1 MRPVH
6 FVCRCRVEEAMG
18 RKADIEQPQFLAW
31 NQFDGKQTNDA
42 LPAIYQHAEE
52 FSGRCRTWYWHSI
65 RRKRLVS
72 TSARLAAFILGAFGV
87 TAPLMAALGSES
99 SERLLW
105 SQLAVAALALAG
117 LAQLADRVFGWSSGW
132 LRYISTVTSMED
144 LTRQFELDWAG
155 HFIKDG
161 RCQSTEVRPLFDIA
175 QRFELEIAALQKRE
189 TDAWVAEFNTG
200 LSALSDMVKTAHE
213 NAQKSVSDAREAL
226 HALNKEAVPGA
237 IELTATT
244 TSPALPTMAVALDD
258 GSAEVCKGLTW
269 ARLKV
274 DPGPHRMVIQAMQNN
289 TLLSEVVK
297 IVEVPPGATTRLTV
311 AM

>member
-1 MRPVH
+1 
-6 FVCRCRVEEAMG
+6 MG

-31 NQFDGKQTNDA
+31 DQFDGKKPKDA

-52 FSGRCRTWYWHSI
+52 FSARCRTWYWHSI
-65 RRKRLVS
+65 RRKRLIS
-72 TSARLAAFILGAFGV
+72 TGARLAAFILGAFGV
-87 TAPLMAALGSES
+87 TAPLIAALGSEF

-105 SQLAVAALALAG
+105 SQAAVAALALAG

-132 LRYISTVTSMED
+132 LRYISTVTAMED

-155 HFIKDG
+155 YFITLG
-161 RCQSTEVRPLFDIA
+161 TPQPTEVKPLFDIA
-175 QRFELEIAALQKRE
+175 QRFEVEIASLQKRE

-200 LSALSDMVKTAHE
+200 LSALNDMVKTAHE
-213 NAQKSVSDAREAL
+213 NAQKSASDARNAL
-226 HALNKEAVPGA
+226 QTLNKESVPGA
-237 IELTATT
+237 IELTATAT
-244 TSPALPTMAVALDD
+244 GQALPTMAVALDD
-258 GSAEVCKGLTW
+258 GHAEVCKGLTW

>member
-1 MRPVH
+1 
-6 FVCRCRVEEAMG
+6 MG

-31 NQFDGKQTNDA
+31 DQFDGKKPKDA

-52 FSGRCRTWYWHSI
+52 CSARCRTWYWHSI

-72 TSARLAAFILGAFGV
+72 SGARIAAFILGAFGV
-87 TAPLMAALGSES
+87 TAPLIAALGSND

-105 SQLAVAALALAG
+105 SQAAVAALALAG

-132 LRYISTVTSMED
+132 LRYISTVTAMED

-155 HFIKDG
+155 YFIKLG
-161 RCQSTEVRPLFDIA
+161 TTPPAEVKPLFDIA
-175 QRFELEIAALQKRE
+175 QRFEVEIAALQKRE
-189 TDAWVAEFNTG
+189 TDAWVVEFNTG
-200 LSALSDMVKTAHE
+200 LSALNDLVKTAHE
-213 NAQKSVSDAREAL
+213 NAQKSASDAREAL
-226 HALNKEAVPGA
+226 QTLNQDSVPGA
-237 IELTATT
+237 IELTATAT
-244 TSPALPTMAVALDD
+244 GQALPTMAVALDD
-258 GSAEVCKGLTW
+258 GHAEVCKGLTW

>member
-1 MRPVH
+1 
-6 FVCRCRVEEAMG
+6 MG

-31 NQFDGKQTNDA
+31 DQFDDKKPKEA
-42 LPAIYQHAEE
+42 LPAIYRHAGE
-52 FSGRCRTWYWHSI
+52 FSARCRTWYWHSI

-72 TSARLAAFILGAFGV
+72 TGGRVAAFILGAFGV
-87 TAPLMAALGSES
+87 TAPLLAAIGLEA

-105 SQLAVAALALAG
+105 SQAAVAALALAG

-132 LRYISTVTSMED
+132 LRYISTVTAMED
-144 LTRQFELDWAG
+144 LSRQFELDWAG
-155 HFIKDG
+155 YFIKVG
-161 RCQSTEVRPLFDIA
+161 NTPPTEVRPLFDIA
-175 QRFELEIAALQKRE
+175 QRFEVEIAALQKRE
-189 TDAWVAEFNTG
+189 TDAWVVEFNTG
-200 LSALSDMVKTAHE
+200 MSALNDLVKTAHE
-213 NAQKSVSDAREAL
+213 NAQKSATDAREAL
-226 HALNKEAVPGA
+226 QAMNRTSAPGA

-258 GSAEVCKGLTW
+258 GRAEVCKGLTW

-297 IVEVPPGATTRLTV
+297 IVEVPPGSTTRLTV

>member
-1 MRPVH
+1 
-6 FVCRCRVEEAMG
+6 MG

-31 NQFDGKQTNDA
+31 DQFDDKKPKDA
-42 LPAIYQHAEE
+42 LPAIYRHAQE
-52 FSGRCRTWYWHSI
+52 FSARCRTWYWHSI
-65 RRKRLVS
+65 RRKRMVS
-72 TSARLAAFILGAFGV
+72 TRVRLAAFVLGAFGV
-87 TAPLMAALGSES
+87 TAPLIAAIGWDI

-105 SQLAVAALALAG
+105 SQTAVAALALAG

-132 LRYISTVTSMED
+132 LRYISTVIPMED

-155 HFIKDG
+155 YFIALGTK
-161 RCQSTEVRPLFDIA
+161 QPTEVKPLFDIA
-175 QRFELEIAALQKRE
+175 QRFEVEIAALQKRE
-189 TDAWVAEFNTG
+189 TDAWVVEFNTG
-200 LSALSDMVKTAHE
+200 LSALNDLVKTAHE
-213 NAQKSVSDAREAL
+213 NARKSASEAREVL
-226 HALNKEAVPGA
+226 QTLNRTSVPGA

-244 TSPALPTMAVALDD
+244 TSQALPTMAVALDD
-258 GSAEVCKGLTW
+258 GHAEVCKGLTW

>member
-1 MRPVH
+1 
-6 FVCRCRVEEAMG
+6 VEEAMG
-18 RKADIEQPQFLAW
+18 SKADIKQPQFLAW
-31 NQFDGKQTNDA
+31 DQFDGKESKDA

-52 FSGRCRTWYWHSI
+52 FSARCRTWYWHSI
-65 RRKRLVS
+65 RRKRLIS
-72 TSARLAAFILGAFGV
+72 FGARITAFFLGAYGV
-87 TAPLMAALGSES
+87 TAPLVAAFGWDVST
-99 SERLLW
+99 RLQW
-105 SQLAVAALALAG
+105 SQTAVAALALAG

-132 LRYISTVTSMED
+132 LRYISTVTTMED

-155 HFIKDG
+155 YFIKLG
-161 RCQSTEVRPLFDIA
+161 TPQPTEVKPLFDIA
-175 QRFELEIAALQKRE
+175 QRFEVEIAALQKRE

-200 LSALSDMVKTAHE
+200 LSALNDLLKNAHE
-213 NAQKSVSDAREAL
+213 NAQKSASDARDAL
-226 HALNKEAVPGA
+226 QALNKESVPGA

-244 TSPALPTMAVALDD
+244 TSQSLPTMAVALDD
-258 GSAEVCKGLTW
+258 DHAEVCKGLTW
-269 ARLKV
+269 ARLRV

>member
-1 MRPVH
+1 
-6 FVCRCRVEEAMG
+6 MG
-18 RKADIEQPQFLAW
+18 RKTDIEQPQFLAW
-31 NQFDGKQTNDA
+31 DQFDDKKPKDA
-42 LPAIYQHAEE
+42 LPAIYRHAQE
-52 FSGRCRTWYWHSI
+52 FSARCRTWYWHSI
-65 RRKRLVS
+65 RRKRMVS
-72 TSARLAAFILGAFGV
+72 THARLAVFVLGAFGV
-87 TAPLMAALGSES
+87 TAPLIAAIGWDV

-105 SQLAVAALALAG
+105 SQTAVAALALAG

-132 LRYISTVTSMED
+132 LRYISTVTAMED

-155 HFIKDG
+155 YFIAMGKI
-161 RCQSTEVRPLFDIA
+161 QPTEVKPLFDIA
-175 QRFELEIAALQKRE
+175 QRFEVEIAALQKRE
-189 TDAWVAEFNTG
+189 TDAWVVEFNTG
-200 LSALSDMVKTAHE
+200 LSALNDLVKTAHE
-213 NAQKSVSDAREAL
+213 NARKSASDAREAL
-226 HALNKEAVPGA
+226 QTLNRTSVPGA

-244 TSPALPTMAVALDD
+244 NSQALPTMAVALDD
-258 GSAEVCKGLTW
+258 GHAEVCKGLTW